1 MAAVV
6 VPAAAAVA
14 GGGAGP
20 AADLGS
26 VDALRRRLADVL
38 AENAALNNT
47 LREQQDTI
55 RRLQAAASERGAGG
69 LSGVPGASRV
79 VHGRPPPD
87 DQGWATFG
95 DGGASPPLGGGETP
109 TAVSTSPQ
117 PAGWQGPDPFAA
129 ATGTPLA
136 PLVMGTSGPG
146 GGHRRASSE
155 PTPVESWRL

>member
-1 MAAVV
+1 MHSYLGQSSRFRWAHR
-6 VPAAAAVA
+6 PA
-14 GGGAGP
+14 GRTR
-20 AADLGS
+20 LTH
-26 VDALRRRLADVL
+26 LRVL
-38 AENAALNNT
+38 P
-47 LREQQDTI
+47 
-55 RRLQAAASERGAGG
+55 ASERGAGG